1 MDIKMKGAF
10 NWKFRSQN
18 STLKILKKIFTRSM
32 KNKRYNSPFDQI
44 LRSYFYPQF
53 SKPDCNHPLK
63 PKSKPKRKSSKLVRT
78 HLRSGKKGEG
88 WVCKRRGGGADT
100 RPLDDT
106 IVHKISRKC
115 MLFRLAS
122 WRAVTYMVGIYYESS
137 PVKAA
142 AVWRL
147 FRTRSFPTC
156 L

>member
-1 MDIKMKGAF
+1 MRLIGNSVLKIQLSKFSKKYSRDQWKTKDIILHSITFSAPTSIH
-10 NWKFRSQN
+10 NSQN
-18 STLKILKKIFTRSM
+18 
-32 KNKRYNSPFDQI
+32 QI
-44 LRSYFYPQF
+44 PITPSNRNPNPS
-53 SKPDCNHPLK
+53 
-63 PKSKPKRKSSKLVRT
+63 KSSKLVRT

-88 WVCKRRGGGADT
+88 WVCKRRGGADT